1 MPKAKLKDLVE
12 ALEMQGLE
20 TSSYVNLKTG
30 EVVTL
35 TDEELTFGDDD
46 AFLEDLPEW
55 MVEVRRL
62 AKDVLH
68 SGDYLTLPDQWE
80 LHEYRIISDFCWAQ
94 TDDEIRE
101 RLLEA
106 IKGKGAFRRF
116 KDGASDLGVID
127 QWYEYRYARFE
138 AFMVE
143 WCKESGVDYE

>member
-1 MPKAKLKDLVE
+1 MSKAKLKDLVE

-46 AFLEDLPEW
+46 TFLEDLPEW
-55 MVEVRRL
+55 MVEARRL
-62 AKDVLH
+62 VKDVLH
-68 SGDYLTLPDQWE
+68 SGDYLALPDQWK

-116 KDGASDLGVID
+116 KDRAYDLGVID

>member
-1 MPKAKLKDLVE
+1 MSKAKLKDLVE

-46 AFLEDLPEW
+46 TFLEDLPEW
-55 MVEVRRL
+55 MVEARRL
-62 AKDVLH
+62 VKDVLH
-68 SGDYLTLPDQWE
+68 SGDYLALPDQWK
-80 LHEYRIISDFCWAQ
+80 LHDYRIISDFCWAQ

-116 KDGASDLGVID
+116 KDRAYDLGVID

>member
-1 MPKAKLKDLVE
+1 MSKAKLKDLVE

-46 AFLEDLPEW
+46 TFLEDLPEW
-55 MVEVRRL
+55 MVEARRL
-62 AKDVLH
+62 VKDVLH
-68 SGDYLTLPDQWE
+68 SGDYLALPDQWE

-94 TDDEIRE
+94 TDDEIQE

-116 KDGASDLGVID
+116 KDRASDLGVID
-127 QWYEYRYARFE
+127 QWYEYRAARFE

-143 WCKESGVDYE
+143 WCKESGVDCE

>member
-1 MPKAKLKDLVE
+1 
-12 ALEMQGLE
+12 MQGLE

-46 AFLEDLPEW
+46 TFLEDLPEW
-55 MVEVRRL
+55 MVEARRL
-62 AKDVLH
+62 VKDVLH
-68 SGDYLTLPDQWE
+68 SGDYLALPDQWK

-116 KDGASDLGVID
+116 KDRAYDLGVID

>member
-1 MPKAKLKDLVE
+1 
-12 ALEMQGLE
+12 
-20 TSSYVNLKTG
+20 
-30 EVVTL
+30 
-35 TDEELTFGDDD
+35 
-46 AFLEDLPEW
+46 
-55 MVEVRRL
+55 
-62 AKDVLH
+62 VLH
-68 SGDYLTLPDQWE
+68 SGDYLALPDQWK

-116 KDGASDLGVID
+116 KDRAYDLGVID

>member
-1 MPKAKLKDLVE
+1 MSKAKLKDLVE

-46 AFLEDLPEW
+46 TFLEDLPEW
-55 MVEVRRL
+55 MVEARRL
-62 AKDVLH
+62 VKDVLH
-68 SGDYLTLPDQWE
+68 SGDYLALPDQWE

-94 TDDEIRE
+94 TDDEIQE

-106 IKGKGAFRRF
+106 IRRF
-116 KDGASDLGVID
+116 KDRASDLGVID